1 MHVANTKAADLHHC
15 FCINMYQK
23 DIFLKTRLKYMSG
36 LFDNMHILVETD
48 HPQHAR
54 AQLIVF
60 SRVPLREVAWSVAR
74 PLRTLTTQTLT
85 PTSVY
90 GILFH
95 EELALNIVA
104 NILSLSW
111 IQEEWL
117 SINDKIRYFISSKI
131 GEHDMK
137 KL

>member
-1 MHVANTKAADLHHC
+1 M
-15 FCINMYQK
+15 
-23 DIFLKTRLKYMSG
+23 
-36 LFDNMHILVETD
+36 
-48 HPQHAR
+48 
-54 AQLIVF
+54 F

-90 GILFH
+90 GILCH